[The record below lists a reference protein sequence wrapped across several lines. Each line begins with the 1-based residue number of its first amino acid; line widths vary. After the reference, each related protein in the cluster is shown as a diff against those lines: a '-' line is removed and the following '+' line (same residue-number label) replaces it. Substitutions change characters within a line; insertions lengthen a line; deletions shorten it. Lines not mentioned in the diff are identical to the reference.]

1 MKKYIDKIFELGFGK
16 TYNFEPF
23 TKIIDYEKL
32 LNKLGEKYPL
42 DTEFHKMRL
51 ALLKPEHK
59 NLEKVK
65 K

>member
-42 DTEFHKMRL
+42 DTT
-51 ALLKPEHK
+51 
-59 NLEKVK
+59 
-65 K
+65 